1 MLTTAND
8 LLRFAL
14 ELAAI
19 AALAVWGWVAGG
31 SGILRYVLAIGTPLL
46 LVVVWAVFIAP
57 NAESPLAPTLRELV
71 GSGLLLA
78 AALLLW
84 LVGFR
89 VAAVVFAVLIVV
101 NTVLML
107 VLAG

>member
-1 MLTTAND
+1 VTAAND

-14 ELAAI
+14 ELAGV
-19 AALAVWGWVAGG
+19 AALAVWGWVVGG
-31 SGILRYVLAIGTPLL
+31 SGLFRYILAIGAPLVL
-46 LVVVWAVFIAP
+46 IVVWALFIAP
-57 NAESPLAPTLRELV
+57 NSDSPLAPTLRALA
-71 GSGLLLA
+71 GSGLLLV

-101 NTVLML
+101 NTILML
-107 VLAG
+107 VLPA

>member
-1 MLTTAND
+1 MTAAND

-14 ELAAI
+14 ELAGV

-31 SGILRYVLAIGTPLL
+31 SGLLRYVLAVGAPLIL
-46 LVVVWAVFIAP
+46 IVIWAVFIAP
-57 NAESPLAPTLRELV
+57 NSDSPLAPTLRALV
-71 GSGLLLA
+71 GSGLLLV

-89 VAAVVFAVLIVV
+89 IAAVVFAVLIAI
-101 NTVLML
+101 NTILIL
-107 VLAG
+107 VLPA

>member
-1 MLTTAND
+1 VTAAND

-14 ELAAI
+14 ELAGV

-31 SGILRYVLAIGTPLL
+31 SGLFRYILAIGAPLL
-46 LVVVWAVFIAP
+46 LIVVWALFIAP
-57 NAESPLAPTLRELV
+57 NSDSPLAPTLRALA
-71 GSGLLLA
+71 GSGLLLV

-101 NTVLML
+101 NTILML
-107 VLAG
+107 VLPA

>member
-1 MLTTAND
+1 MTALND
-8 LLRFAL
+8 LLRFGL
-14 ELAAI
+14 EVAGVV
-19 AALAVWGWVAGG
+19 ALAVWGWVAGG
-31 SGILRYVLAIGTPLL
+31 SGLLRYVLAIGAPLIL
-46 LVVVWAVFIAP
+46 IVVWAVFIAP
-57 NAESPLAPTLRELV
+57 NADSPLAPTLRELV

-89 VAAVVFAVLIVV
+89 VAAVVLAVLIVI

-107 VLAG
+107 ALPA

>member
-1 MLTTAND
+1 MTALND
-8 LLRFAL
+8 LLRFGL
-14 ELAAI
+14 EVAGV

-31 SGILRYVLAIGTPLL
+31 SGLLRYVLAIAAPLI
-46 LVVVWAVFIAP
+46 LVVLWAVLIAP
-57 NAESPLAPTLRELV
+57 NADSPLAPTLRELV

-89 VAAVVFAVLIVV
+89 VAAVVFAVLVV
-101 NTVLML
+101 INTVLML
-107 VLAG
+107 VLPA